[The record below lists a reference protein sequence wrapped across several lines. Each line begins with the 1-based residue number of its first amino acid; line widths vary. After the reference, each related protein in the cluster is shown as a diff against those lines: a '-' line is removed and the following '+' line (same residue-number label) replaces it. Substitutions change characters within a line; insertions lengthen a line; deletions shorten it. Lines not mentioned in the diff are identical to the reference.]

1 MVYPKTI
8 VGRFVKLKSITL
20 DDAEFS
26 YSIRSDERFSKTV
39 GQPAKSLEEQ
49 KRFIEWQ
56 MKEPN
61 DYYFVVFNRNDERI
75 GLIGVYDI
83 HGDMAEFGRE
93 VNCAS
98 SVEAI
103 EAEILVNDFAID
115 VLGIKRFCHVIYADN
130 KKHLKNQE
138 KLGLKPVKKVIRS
151 GVESFYYEG
160 YLTKDEKR
168 RKLLAKVKDDF
179 LD

>member
-1 MVYPKTI
+1 MVFPEMI
-8 VGRFVKLKSITL
+8 VGRFVKLRSITL
-20 DDAEFS
+20 EDAEFS
-26 YSIRSDERFSKTV
+26 YNIRSDKRFCKTV
-39 GQPAKSLEEQ
+39 GQPAKSIDEQ

-61 DYYFVVFNRNDERI
+61 DYYFVVLNRKDERI

-83 HGDMAEFGRE
+83 RGDMAEFGRE
-93 VNCAS
+93 VNFAS

-103 EAEILVNDFAID
+103 EAEILVNDFAMD

-138 KLGLKPVKKVIRS
+138 KLGLKPSKKIIRS
-151 GVESFYYEG
+151 GVESYYYEG
-160 YLTKDEKR
+160 VLTKDEKR

-179 LD
+179 I